1 MSDAPSKSNVDID
14 KPRRGIGRFL
24 AYNAAMTT
32 AGTIGV
38 ALTFDNVYLL
48 YPIAFGLLLSG
59 TAVVFREMFQLLGQD
74 SQYQVNEVAADE
86 PATQRTAGA
95 SSAAASITA
104 TPHAA

>member
-1 MSDAPSKSNVDID
+1 MSDAPSKSNADID
-14 KPRRGIGRFL
+14 QPRRGIGRFL
-24 AYNAAMTT
+24 AYNAAATT

-48 YPIAFGLLLSG
+48 YPIAFGLLLAG

-74 SQYQVNEVAADE
+74 SQYQVVEVADDE
-86 PATQRTAGA
+86 VVSPERTASVKAGV
-95 SSAAASITA
+95 TA